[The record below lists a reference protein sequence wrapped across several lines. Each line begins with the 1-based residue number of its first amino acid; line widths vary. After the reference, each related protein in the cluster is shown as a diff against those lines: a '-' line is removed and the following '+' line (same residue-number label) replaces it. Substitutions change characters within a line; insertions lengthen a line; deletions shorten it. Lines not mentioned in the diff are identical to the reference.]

1 MDNISSSDLVSSLDR
16 QLSQCIEESLRAMS
30 CTKPSSKKNKS
41 AKNAADS
48 ETFVGNDSEQAP
60 GVPAGPAHS
69 HSKSVHYPASPIGS
83 IESSVCY
90 SCQKV
95 TEDNVFCTRCESWFR
110 FECEQIHEKARENFG
125 GINHD
130 YTCLTCTYESNC
142 ESQDDLMKSLGID
155 SRNVQESN
163 PHLEEETSVK
173 PVF

>member
-1 MDNISSSDLVSSLDR
+1 MWPTKIYHEPISYQVKNNGKWYEAYLFNTEHQKFVDNISSSDLVSSLDR

-69 HSKSVHYPASPIGS
+69 HSKSVRYPASPIGS
-83 IESSVCY
+83 IESSVCN

-95 TEDNVFCTRCESWFR
+95 TEDNVFCTRC
-110 FECEQIHEKARENFG
+110 
-125 GINHD
+125 
-130 YTCLTCTYESNC
+130 
-142 ESQDDLMKSLGID
+142 
-155 SRNVQESN
+155 
-163 PHLEEETSVK
+163 
-173 PVF
+173 